1 MGTYNVG
8 EGEGGMYGLVF
19 DNTFSRQVS
28 KTATFVLMT
37 HPTNAPPKSQ
47 AHLHYSQAM
56 AAGSTTSV
64 AKSSP
69 SLRPVADSTDSLPQD
84 SGLAT
89 TVRGGPATRKR
100 GSTVKASDG
109 GNFHT
114 GTLWKKRRKRNQGH
128 AKRFFSLDFTSA
140 TLSYYRN
147 GHSSALRGAIPLSLA
162 AVGVNEK
169 RREFS
174 VDSGAEVWHLKAGNK
189 KDFEEWKA
197 ALERASNTAPGTPG
211 PGTPLH
217 TSSDF
222 PTAALQSPADER
234 DWERVEELVARV
246 SGSRDAARRLAQD
259 TDPKYHGPSPSNG
272 LGISNGGS
280 PSASSIESSSNP
292 FFLDTEDKTSE
303 KVPFWKRKPSSSGGT
318 SPGAIFRRS
327 VSAQVAVS
335 APSAVPAMSLNAG
348 GGLSL
353 QKKRSQ
359 ALPQSS
365 GEDVHERCLALLKD
379 LDAVVSDF
387 SALLAESK
395 ARRMPPLATSTSRM
409 SLETTS
415 SDEFFDAE
423 DGGVRSSQLLTMS
436 DDVDGGRDQE
446 PSDDASETDDSES
459 SSDAGDAMTVP
470 GSPVKASDAFSSLF
484 PSRPRSLSPLPL
496 PSVQRRTTIP
506 PPVQPPPSII
516 GFLRRNAGKDLSTV
530 SMPVSANEPTSLL
543 QKLAEPLEA
552 SALLDAAAS
561 LSAAAQA
568 TERLLHVAV
577 FAIAGFAANRVK
589 ERAIRK
595 PFNPMLGETYEL
607 VREDLGFRFVA
618 EKVEHHPLRMA
629 FQADGAG
636 WSLGQTA
643 SPVQK
648 FWGKSVELN
657 TLGKTRLVLH
667 DVQASESI
675 TTRGGGGGGGGEC
688 YSWQQA
694 TCFLRNVIAGE
705 KYVEPVASMTI
716 ICESSGAKAIATFKA
731 GGMFA
736 GRSED
741 VSIALYTPT
750 SPAPLPLGL
759 AGKWTSGL
767 ARTDTGASVWTP
779 GPLVPDAAKCYGF
792 TAFAA
797 ALNQV
802 TGVEE
807 GRLPPTDS
815 RLRPD
820 QRALEEGLLDKAEG
834 LKARLE
840 ERQRARKKVLEGHG
854 AKWSP
859 TFFEK
864 VEGAGAVDKD
874 EEGGVFRL
882 RVGKE
887 GYWERREGGHWEGVG
902 EVFQV

>member
-1 MGTYNVG
+1 MEQIQVHSQSYIVRWINVSAGHSISWSLQPHKKSLNFGIFKHPGAKNGLTPNLPATFDVSATLTTATADADEKKKRRGSVARNDSSTVVEKLQSIGLRCVAWTGKCEADKVSMGTYNVG

-114 GTLWKKRRKRNQGH
+114 GTLWKKRRKRNQ
-128 AKRFFSLDFTSA
+128 DFTSA

-353 QKKRSQ
+353 QRSAVKRY
-359 ALPQSS
+359 
-365 GEDVHERCLALLKD
+365 HNR
-379 LDAVVSDF
+379 
-387 SALLAESK
+387 
-395 ARRMPPLATSTSRM
+395 
-409 SLETTS
+409 LEKTFT
-415 SDEFFDAE
+415 
-423 DGGVRSSQLLTMS
+423 
-436 DDVDGGRDQE
+436 
-446 PSDDASETDDSES
+446 
-459 SSDAGDAMTVP
+459 
-470 GSPVKASDAFSSLF
+470 
-484 PSRPRSLSPLPL
+484 
-496 PSVQRRTTIP
+496 
-506 PPVQPPPSII
+506 
-516 GFLRRNAGKDLSTV
+516 
-530 SMPVSANEPTSLL
+530 
-543 QKLAEPLEA
+543 
-552 SALLDAAAS
+552 
-561 LSAAAQA
+561 SAAW
-568 TERLLHVAV
+568 
-577 FAIAGFAANRVK
+577 
-589 ERAIRK
+589 
-595 PFNPMLGETYEL
+595 PF
-607 VREDLGFRFVA
+607 
-618 EKVEHHPLRMA
+618 
-629 FQADGAG
+629 
-636 WSLGQTA
+636 
-643 SPVQK
+643 
-648 FWGKSVELN
+648 
-657 TLGKTRLVLH
+657 
-667 DVQASESI
+667 
-675 TTRGGGGGGGGEC
+675 
-688 YSWQQA
+688 
-694 TCFLRNVIAGE
+694 
-705 KYVEPVASMTI
+705 
-716 ICESSGAKAIATFKA
+716 
-731 GGMFA
+731 
-736 GRSED
+736 
-741 VSIALYTPT
+741 
-750 SPAPLPLGL
+750 
-759 AGKWTSGL
+759 
-767 ARTDTGASVWTP
+767 
-779 GPLVPDAAKCYGF
+779 
-792 TAFAA
+792 
-797 ALNQV
+797 
-802 TGVEE
+802 
-807 GRLPPTDS
+807 
-815 RLRPD
+815 
-820 QRALEEGLLDKAEG
+820 
-834 LKARLE
+834 
-840 ERQRARKKVLEGHG
+840 
-854 AKWSP
+854 
-859 TFFEK
+859 
-864 VEGAGAVDKD
+864 
-874 EEGGVFRL
+874 
-882 RVGKE
+882 
-887 GYWERREGGHWEGVG
+887 
-902 EVFQV
+902 